1 MLAFEFAVV
10 LSETAKQLNIEMTKE
25 IVIKAEKLLEGECV
39 TDNLYYNSD
48 EGVPQG

>member
-1 MLAFEFAVV
+1 MQAFRSFIYF
-10 LSETAKQLNIEMTKE
+10 K
-25 IVIKAEKLLEGECV
+25 KLLEGECV